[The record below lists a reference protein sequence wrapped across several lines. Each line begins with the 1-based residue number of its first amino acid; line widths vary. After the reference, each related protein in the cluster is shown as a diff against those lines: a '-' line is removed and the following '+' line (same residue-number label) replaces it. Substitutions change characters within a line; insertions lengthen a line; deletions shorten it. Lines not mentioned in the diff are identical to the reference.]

1 MIAMDEVI
9 FKTALS
15 AVSSGEYG
23 EADLRA
29 VKEWLESLNKK
40 EAAIKR
46 QLEKNKNEFVKRK
59 DKTSSE
65 LKNLRNDIKTIKS
78 ILKRA

>member
-1 MIAMDEVI
+1 MDEVI

-29 VKEWLESLNKK
+29 VKEWLELLSKK

-65 LKNLRNDIKTIKS
+65 LKNLRNDIKAIKN

>member
-1 MIAMDEVI
+1 MIPMDEVI

-29 VKEWLESLNKK
+29 VKEWLELLSKK

-65 LKNLRNDIKTIKS
+65 LKNLRNDIKAIKN

>member
-1 MIAMDEVI
+1 MIPMDEVI